1 MPLNAD
7 HRPAWPTTGEG
18 LSRRTL
24 MLGGLAGLGAVLAG
38 CASDSEPPAVLPPPP
53 SPSADMTSAET
64 ALAALEPGFGRVGVY
79 AIDTGSGAE
88 IRHRADERFLM
99 CSTSKALVAAAI
111 LRLRDREPGLLDR
124 VIRYDR
130 SQLLEYAPVT
140 SQHVADGMT
149 VSALCDAAITVS
161 DNTALN
167 LLLGVLGGP
176 AAATA
181 FVRTLGDQV
190 TRHDRTEPELNVGA
204 PGDERDTSTPAQ
216 LAADLRALV
225 LGDALGGTGRDLLT
239 GWLKANTTGGKQ
251 IRAGVPAGWV
261 AGDKTGSGFKGERND
276 IAVVWPPGRA
286 PLVITVFTVPADPES
301 TRGSEIVAAA
311 ASIVAKAL
319 VPAA

>member
-1 MPLNAD
+1 MPLHD
-7 HRPAWPTTGEG
+7 HRPHLPG

-24 MLGGLAGLGAVLAG
+24 ILGGLTGLGAVLAG
-38 CASDSEPPAVLPPPP
+38 CASSPELPAAPPP
-53 SPSADMTSAET
+53 SPSADMTAAET
-64 ALAALEPGFGRVGVY
+64 ALAALETGFGRVGVY
-79 AIDTGSGAE
+79 AIDTGSGTV
-88 IRHRADERFLM
+88 IRHRDDERFLM
-99 CSTSKALVAAAI
+99 CSTSKALVVAAI
-111 LRLRDREPGLLDR
+111 LRQRDREPGLLDR
-124 VIRYDR
+124 VIHYDR

-149 VSALCDAAITVS
+149 VSALCEAAITVS

-167 LLLGVLGGP
+167 LLLQVLGGP

-181 FVRTLGDQV
+181 FARTLGDQV

-216 LAADLRALV
+216 MATDLRALV
-225 LGDALGGTGRDLLT
+225 LGDAPGRDLLT

-261 AGDKTGSGFKGERND
+261 VGDKTGSGFEGERND

-286 PLVITVFTVPADPES
+286 PLVVTVFTVPSDPKS
-301 TRGSEIVAAA
+301 TRGVEIIAGA

-319 VPAA
+319 APAT

>member
-1 MPLNAD
+1 MPLNAEP
-7 HRPAWPTTGEG
+7 RLFSPELT
-18 LSRRTL
+18 RRTL
-24 MLGGLAGLGAVLAG
+24 ILGGLAGLGAVVTG
-38 CASDSEPPAVLPPPP
+38 CASDPAPPAAPPSP

-64 ALAALEPGFGRVGVY
+64 ALAALETGFGRVGVY
-79 AIDTGSGAE
+79 AVDTGTGTV

-111 LRLRDREPGLLDR
+111 LRQREREPGLLDK
-124 VIRYDR
+124 VIHYDR

-140 SQHVADGMT
+140 SQHVAEGMT

-176 AAATA
+176 AAVTA
-181 FVRTLGDQV
+181 FDRTLGDQV

-216 LAADLRALV
+216 MATDLRALV
-225 LGDALGGTGRDLLT
+225 LGDALDGPGRDLLA
-239 GWLKANTTGGKQ
+239 GWLKANTTGAKQ
-251 IRAGVPAGWV
+251 VRAGVPADWV
-261 AGDKTGSGFKGERND
+261 VGDKTGSGFKGERND
-276 IAVVWPPGRA
+276 VAVVWPPGRA
-286 PLVITVFTVPADPES
+286 PLVVTVFTVPSDPKS
-301 TRGSEIVAAA
+301 AKGVEIIASA

-319 VPAA
+319 APPA

>member
-7 HRPAWPTTGEG
+7 HCPSWPEG

-38 CASDSEPPAVLPPPP
+38 CASNSEPSAAPPPP
-53 SPSADMTSAET
+53 TSPSASADMTSAET
-64 ALAALEPGFGRVGVY
+64 ALAALETGFGRLGVS
-79 AIDTGSGAE
+79 AIDTGSGAV

-99 CSTSKALVAAAI
+99 CSTSKALVASGV
-111 LRLRDREPGLLDR
+111 LRLSEHEPGLMDR

-176 AAATA
+176 ADATA

-190 TRHDRTEPELNVGA
+190 TRHDRTEPDLNVGA

-216 LAADLRALV
+216 LATDLRALV
-225 LGDALGGTGRDLLT
+225 LGDALAVPGRDLLT
-239 GWLKANTTGGKQ
+239 GWLKANTTGAKQ

-261 AGDKTGSGFKGERND
+261 VGDKTGSGFKGERND

-286 PLVITVFTVPADPES
+286 PLVITVFTVPTDPES
-301 TRGSEIVAAA
+301 TRGQEIIAGA

>member
-7 HRPAWPTTGEG
+7 HRPYRPEG
-18 LSRRTL
+18 PSRRTL

-38 CASDSEPPAVLPPPP
+38 CASNSAPPAAPPP
-53 SPSADMTSAET
+53 SPAAPAALTSAET
-64 ALAALEPGFGRVGVY
+64 ALAALETGFGRLGVY
-79 AIDTGSGAE
+79 AIDTGTGTV

-99 CSTSKALVAAAI
+99 CSTAKVLVTSGV
-111 LRLRDREPGLLDR
+111 LRLSEREPGLLDR

-140 SQHVADGMT
+140 SQHVAGGMT
-149 VSALCDAAITVS
+149 VSALCDAALTVS

-181 FVRTLGDQV
+181 FARTLGDQV

-204 PGDERDTSTPAQ
+204 PGDERDTSAPARM
-216 LAADLRALV
+216 AADLRALV
-225 LGDALGGTGRDLLT
+225 LGDALAAPGRELLT
-239 GWLKANTTGGKQ
+239 GWLKAGTTGAKQ

-261 AGDKTGSGFKGERND
+261 VGDKTGSGFKGERND
-276 IAVVWPPGRA
+276 VAVVWPPGRA
-286 PLVITVFTVPADPES
+286 PLVITVFTVPADPKS
-301 TRGSEIVAAA
+301 AKGVEIIAGA